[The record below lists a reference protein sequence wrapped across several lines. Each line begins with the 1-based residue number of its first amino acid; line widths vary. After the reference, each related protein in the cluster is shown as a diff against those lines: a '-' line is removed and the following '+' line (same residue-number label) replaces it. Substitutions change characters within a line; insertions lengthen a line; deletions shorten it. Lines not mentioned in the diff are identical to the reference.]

1 MICPGCLRDV
11 PDLIDGP
18 EETLCPECLGIS
30 ADELIPSLLESL
42 AAIEEEELA
51 PDDPGD
57 LSGNLARHPDDAW
70 EEEAQFLLERL
81 DELEPIEDDYPPM
94 FGGRPRF

>member
-42 AAIEEEELA
+42 AAIEEEELETS
-51 PDDPGD
+51 DDPAEVSG
-57 LSGNLARHPDDAW
+57 LSRHADDAW
-70 EEEAQFLLERL
+70 EEEASFLLERL

>member
-30 ADELIPSLLESL
+30 ADDLIPSLLESL
-42 AAIEEEELA
+42 AAMEEEEELA
-51 PDDPGD
+51 TESQGP
-57 LSGNLARHPDDAW
+57 SRNADDAW
-70 EEEAQFLLERL
+70 EEEASFLLDRL

>member
-1 MICPGCLRDV
+1 M

-57 LSGNLARHPDDAW
+57 LSGNIARHPDDAW

-81 DELEPIEDDYPPM
+81 DELEPIEDDFPPM

>member
-1 MICPGCLRDV
+1 MICPGCFRDV
-11 PDLIDGP
+11 PDLVDGP

-42 AAIEEEELA
+42 AAIEEEEIRA
-51 PDDPGD
+51 HDDLGEVSA
-57 LSGNLARHPDDAW
+57 LSRHVDDAW
-70 EEEAQFLLERL
+70 EEEAQFLLDRL

-94 FGGRPRF
+94 FQGRPRF